1 MLPIK
6 NREISYAVFAKT
18 WRMRLK
24 IWIDADAC
32 PAPVKEIVYRASE
45 KRLVPVIQVANQ
57 VQRVPRNVL
66 ISQVQVAKTPDA
78 ADHYIIQEAS
88 PSDLVITADVP
99 LAAELVAKK
108 VHVINP
114 RGEAYTEAN
123 VRERLNMRDM
133 MDELRGAGLVSG
145 GPSTYNDK
153 DKQAFANSLDRWLQK
168 AIAKR
173 NAKAPDEEG

>member
-1 MLPIK
+1 M
-6 NREISYAVFAKT
+6 
-18 WRMRLK
+18 K

-32 PAPVKEIVYRASE
+32 PVVVKEIVYRASE
-45 KRLVPVIQVANQ
+45 RRNVAVCQVANQ
-57 VQRVPRNVL
+57 IQRVPRSPL

-78 ADHYIIQEAS
+78 ADHYIIQEAD
-88 PSDLVITADVP
+88 PADLVITADVP
-99 LAAELVAKK
+99 LAAELVAKG

-123 VRERLNMRDM
+123 IRERLNMRDV

-145 GPSTYNDK
+145 GPATYNDK

-168 AIAKR
+168 ALSKR
-173 NAKAPDEEG
+173 S

>member
-1 MLPIK
+1 M
-6 NREISYAVFAKT
+6 
-18 WRMRLK
+18 K

-32 PAPVKEIVYRASE
+32 PGPVKEIVYRASE
-45 KRLVPVIQVANQ
+45 RRQIAVCQVANQ
-57 VQRVPRNVL
+57 MQKLPRNPL

-78 ADHYIIQEAS
+78 ADHYIIQEAEA
-88 PSDLVITADVP
+88 SDLVITADVP

-108 VHVINP
+108 VFVINP

-133 MDELRGAGLVSG
+133 MDELRGAGLVTG
-145 GPSTYNDK
+145 GPSSYNDK

-168 AIAKR
+168 AILK
-173 NAKAPDEEG
+173 KQQSQVPSSES